1 MTTPIVDFLCSYEKN
16 ISSRL
21 HMPGHKGKCSIN
33 PLAASYLMDITEVK
47 GADSLYEAEGIIH
60 ESEKNAAEVFSV
72 KHTFYSAGGSTLG
85 IQTMLSVVVGEKGK
99 IIAARNAHRAFVNTC
114 SLIDADVIWVTGE
127 NADVISSSVTPYD
140 IEKALSEEK
149 DADAVYITSPDYY
162 GRIADIK
169 GISEVCR
176 KYNVPLIV
184 DNAHGSHLAFL
195 EENLHPIA
203 LGADICCDSAHK
215 TLPVLTGGGYIHTNN
230 EKYASLIKEKQSL
243 YGSSS
248 PSYLILASLD
258 CCNFTLFE
266 SGRELMKYQS
276 ENMKKLKD
284 RLSPAWS
291 FIGDDI
297 LHLTVEAYK
306 AGLSGEALAERLRES
321 GIECEYADEYYVTF
335 LFSVINDEED
345 YDFLAEA
352 MEKIIQ
358 PRILIRKD
366 ETPFVLPK
374 KAMSIREATFVE
386 SEKISV
392 DNAEGRICAHNITH
406 CPPCI
411 PIVVAGEII
420 DKNSVNILKR
430 YSISEINVVK

>member
-1 MTTPIVDFLCSYEKN
+1 MTTPIIDFLYSYEKN
-16 ISSRL
+16 ISERL
-21 HMPGHKGKCSIN
+21 HMPGHKGKFWIH
-33 PLAASYLMDITEVK
+33 PLAECHLMDITEVK
-47 GADSLYEAEGIIH
+47 GTDSLYEAEGIIA
-60 ESEKNAAEVFSV
+60 ESERNAAEVFSV

-85 IQTMLSVVVGEKGK
+85 IQTMLTAVVGGKGK

-127 NADVISSSVTPYD
+127 NADIISSSVTPTD

-169 GISEVCR
+169 GISEICR
-176 KYNVPLIV
+176 KHGVPLIV

-195 EENLHPIA
+195 EESKHPIA

-215 TLPVLTGGGYIHTNN
+215 TLPVLTGGAYIHTNSD
-230 EKYASLIKEKQSL
+230 EYASLIKEKQSL

-258 CCNFTLFE
+258 YCNFTLSE
-266 SGRELMKYQS
+266 SGRKFMKMQS

-284 RLSPAWS
+284 RLSPVWS
-291 FIGDDI
+291 FIGDDV

-306 AGLSGEALAERLRES
+306 AGLSGYDLSERLRES
-321 GIECEYADEYYVTF
+321 GIECEYCDEYYVTF
-335 LFSVINDEED
+335 LFSLVNDEED
-345 YDFLAEA
+345 YNTLADA

-358 PRILIRKD
+358 PKILIRKD
-366 ETPFVLPK
+366 ETPFVLPE
-374 KAMSIREATFVE
+374 KAMRIREATFRE
-386 SEKISV
+386 SEKIPV
-392 DNAEGRICAHNITH
+392 DNATGRISGYNITH

-411 PIVVAGEII
+411 PIVVAGEVI

-430 YSISEINVVK
+430 YSICEINVVK

>member
-1 MTTPIVDFLCSYEKN
+1 MTTPIIDFLHSYEKN
-16 ISSRL
+16 ISLRL
-21 HMPGHKGKCSIN
+21 HMPGHKGKFWIH
-33 PLAASYLMDITEVK
+33 PLAECHLMDITEVK
-47 GADSLYEAEGIIH
+47 GADSLYEAEGIIA
-60 ESEKNAAEVFSV
+60 ESERNAAEVFSV

-85 IQTMLSVVVGEKGK
+85 IQTMLTAVVGEKGK
-99 IIAARNAHRAFVNTC
+99 IVAARNAHRAFVNTC
-114 SLIDADVIWVTGE
+114 ALIDADVIWVTGE
-127 NADVISSSVTPYD
+127 NADIISSLVTPDD
-140 IEKALSEEK
+140 IEKTLSEEK
-149 DADAVYITSPDYY
+149 DVSAVYITSPDYY

-169 GISEVCR
+169 GISEVCK
-176 KYNVPLIV
+176 KYDVPLIV

-195 EENLHPIA
+195 EENQHPIA

-215 TLPVLTGGGYIHTNN
+215 TLPVLTGGGYIHTNSD
-230 EKYASLIKEKQSL
+230 KYASLIKEKQSL

-258 CCNFTLFE
+258 CCNWTLYETGKNF
-266 SGRELMKYQS
+266 MQTQS

-284 RLSPAWS
+284 RLSSAWS

-306 AGLSGEALAERLRES
+306 AGLSGYDLSDRLRES
-321 GIECEYADEYYVTF
+321 GIECEYCDEYYVTF
-335 LFSVINDEED
+335 LFAIISDEED
-345 YDFLAEA
+345 YDTLANA

-366 ETPFVLPK
+366 ETPFVLPE
-374 KAMSIREATFVE
+374 KAMRIREATFSE

-392 DNAEGRICAHNITH
+392 DNAMGRICAHNITH

-411 PIVVAGEII
+411 PIVVAGEIV
-420 DKNSVNILKR
+420 DENSINILKR

>member
-1 MTTPIVDFLCSYEKN
+1 MTTPIIDFLYSYEKN
-16 ISSRL
+16 ISLRL
-21 HMPGHKGKCSIN
+21 HMPGHKGRFSIN
-33 PLAASYLMDITEVK
+33 PLADCHLMDITEVK
-47 GADSLYEAEGIIH
+47 GADSLYEAEGIIA
-60 ESEKNAAEVFSV
+60 ESEKNAAENFSV

-99 IIAARNAHRAFVNTC
+99 VVAARNAHRAFVNTC
-114 SLIDADVIWVTGE
+114 ALIDADIIWVTGE
-127 NADVISSSVTPYD
+127 KADVISSSVIPSD
-140 IEKALSEEK
+140 IGKVLAEEK
-149 DADAVYITSPDYY
+149 DISAVYITSPDYY

-169 GISEVCR
+169 GISDVC
-176 KYNVPLIV
+176 KKHGVPLIV

-195 EENLHPIA
+195 EENIHPIA

-215 TLPVLTGGGYIHTNN
+215 TLPVLTGGAYIHTNSD
-230 EKYASLIKEKQSL
+230 KYASLIKEKQSL

-258 CCNFTLFE
+258 YCNFTLSE
-266 SGRELMKYQS
+266 SGRKLMKMQS

-284 RLSPAWS
+284 RLSSAWS
-291 FIGDDI
+291 FIGDDV

-306 AGLSGEALAERLRES
+306 AGLTGYDLSERLREN

-335 LFSVINDEED
+335 LFSMVDDEED
-345 YDFLAEA
+345 YDTLADA

-366 ETPFVLPK
+366 ETPFVLPEK
-374 KAMSIREATFVE
+374 VMSIRKATFSE

-392 DNAEGRICAHNITH
+392 DNAKGRICAHNITH

-411 PIVVAGEII
+411 PIVVAGEIV
-420 DKNSVNILKR
+420 DENSINILKR

>member
-1 MTTPIVDFLCSYEKN
+1 MTTPIIDFLHSYEKN
-16 ISSRL
+16 ISLRL
-21 HMPGHKGKCSIN
+21 HMPGHKGKFWIH
-33 PLAASYLMDITEVK
+33 PLAECHLMDITEVK
-47 GADSLYEAEGIIH
+47 GADSLYEAEGIIA
-60 ESEKNAAEVFSV
+60 ESERNAAENFSV

-85 IQTMLSVVVGEKGK
+85 IQTMLSAVVGENGK

-114 SLIDADVIWVTGE
+114 ALIDADVIWVTGE
-127 NADVISSSVTPYD
+127 NADVISSSVTPSD

-149 DADAVYITSPDYY
+149 DVSAVYVTSPDYY

-169 GISEVCR
+169 GISEVCK

-195 EENLHPIA
+195 DENQHPIT

-215 TLPVLTGGGYIHTNN
+215 TLPVLTGGAYIHTNSD
-230 EKYASLIKEKQSL
+230 EYASLIKEKQSL

-258 CCNFTLFE
+258 CCNWTLSE
-266 SGRELMKYQS
+266 SGRSLMQMQS
-276 ENMKKLKD
+276 ENMKKIKD
-284 RLSPAWS
+284 RLSPVWS
-291 FIGDDI
+291 FIGDDV

-306 AGLSGEALAERLRES
+306 AGISGNDLAERLRKN

-335 LFSVINDEED
+335 LFSLMSDEED
-345 YDFLAEA
+345 YNALAEA

-358 PRILIRKD
+358 PKILIRKD
-366 ETPFVLPK
+366 ETPFILPE
-374 KAMSIREATFVE
+374 KAMSIRKATFSE

-392 DNAEGRICAHNITH
+392 DDAEGRVCAHNITH

-411 PIVVAGEII
+411 PIVVAGEVI

>member
-1 MTTPIVDFLCSYEKN
+1 MTTPIIDFLHSYEKN
-16 ISSRL
+16 ISLRL
-21 HMPGHKGKCSIN
+21 HMPGHKGKFWIH
-33 PLAASYLMDITEVK
+33 PLAECHLMDITEVK
-47 GADSLYEAEGIIH
+47 GADSLYEAEGIIA
-60 ESEKNAAEVFSV
+60 ESERNAAEVFSV

-85 IQTMLSVVVGEKGK
+85 IQTMLSAVVGENGK
-99 IIAARNAHRAFVNTC
+99 IVAARNAHRAFVNTC
-114 SLIDADVIWVTGE
+114 ALIDADVIWVTGE
-127 NADVISSSVTPYD
+127 NADVISSSVTPSD

-149 DADAVYITSPDYY
+149 DVSAVYITSPDYY

-169 GISEVCR
+169 GISEVCK

-195 EENLHPIA
+195 DENQHPIT

-215 TLPVLTGGGYIHTNN
+215 TLPVLTGGAYIHTTSD
-230 EKYASLIKEKQSL
+230 EYASLIKEKQSL

-258 CCNFTLFE
+258 CCNWTLSE
-266 SGRELMKYQS
+266 SGKKLMQMQS
-276 ENMKKLKD
+276 ENMRKLKS

-291 FIGDDI
+291 FIGDDV

-306 AGLSGEALAERLRES
+306 AGLSGNDLAERLREN
-321 GIECEYADEYYVTF
+321 GIECEYSDEYYTTF
-335 LFSVINDEED
+335 LFSLMDDEED
-345 YDFLAEA
+345 YNALAEA

-358 PRILIRKD
+358 PKILIRKD
-366 ETPFVLPK
+366 ETPFILPE
-374 KAMSIREATFVE
+374 KAMSIRKATFSE
-386 SEKISV
+386 SEKVAV
-392 DNAEGRICAHNITH
+392 DDAEGRICAHNITH

-411 PIVVAGEII
+411 PIVVAGEVI

>member
-1 MTTPIVDFLCSYEKN
+1 MTTPIIDFLHSYEKN
-16 ISSRL
+16 ISLRL
-21 HMPGHKGKCSIN
+21 HMPGHKGKFWIH
-33 PLAASYLMDITEVK
+33 PLAECHLMDITEVK
-47 GADSLYEAEGIIH
+47 GADSLYEAEGIIA
-60 ESEKNAAEVFSV
+60 ESERNAAENFSV

-85 IQTMLSVVVGEKGK
+85 IQTMLSAVVGEKGK
-99 IIAARNAHRAFVNTC
+99 IVAARNTHRAFVNTC
-114 SLIDADVIWVTGE
+114 ALIDADVIWVTGE
-127 NADVISSSVTPYD
+127 NADVISSSVTPSD
-140 IEKALSEEK
+140 IEKVLSEEK
-149 DADAVYITSPDYY
+149 DVSAVYITSPDYY

-169 GISEVCR
+169 GISEVCK

-195 EENLHPIA
+195 DENQHPIT

-215 TLPVLTGGGYIHTNN
+215 TLPVLTGGAYIHTNSD
-230 EKYASLIKEKQSL
+230 EYASLIKEKQSL

-258 CCNFTLFE
+258 YCNFTLSE
-266 SGRELMKYQS
+266 SGRSLMQMQS
-276 ENMKKLKD
+276 ENMEKLKS
-284 RLSPAWS
+284 RLSPVWS
-291 FIGDDI
+291 FIGDDV

-306 AGLSGEALAERLRES
+306 AGLSGNDLAERLREN
-321 GIECEYADEYYVTF
+321 GIECEYCDEYYITF
-335 LFSVINDEED
+335 LFSLMSDEED
-345 YDFLAEA
+345 YNALAEA

-358 PRILIRKD
+358 PKILIRKD
-366 ETPFVLPK
+366 ETHFILPE
-374 KAMSIREATFVE
+374 KAMSIRKATFSE

-392 DNAEGRICAHNITH
+392 DDAEGRVCAHNITH

-411 PIVVAGEII
+411 PIVVAGEVV

>member
-1 MTTPIVDFLCSYEKN
+1 MTTPIIDFLHSYEKN
-16 ISSRL
+16 ISLRL
-21 HMPGHKGKCSIN
+21 HMPGHKGKFWIH
-33 PLAASYLMDITEVK
+33 PLAECHLMDITEVK
-47 GADSLYEAEGIIH
+47 GADSLYEAEGIIA
-60 ESEKNAAEVFSV
+60 ESERNAAENFSV

-85 IQTMLSVVVGEKGK
+85 IQTMLSAVVGENGK

-114 SLIDADVIWVTGE
+114 ALIDADVIWVTGE
-127 NADVISSSVTPYD
+127 NADVISSSVTSCD
-140 IEKALSEEK
+140 IEKALSKEK
-149 DADAVYITSPDYY
+149 DVSAVYITSPDYY
-162 GRIADIK
+162 GRIVDIK
-169 GISEVCR
+169 GISEVCK

-195 EENLHPIA
+195 DENQHPIT

-215 TLPVLTGGGYIHTNN
+215 TLPVLTGGAYIHTNSD
-230 EKYASLIKEKQSL
+230 EYASLIKEKQSL

-258 CCNFTLFE
+258 YCNFTLSE
-266 SGRELMKYQS
+266 SGRSLMQMQS
-276 ENMKKLKD
+276 ENMEKFKS
-284 RLSPAWS
+284 RLSPVWS
-291 FIGDDI
+291 FIGDDV

-306 AGLSGEALAERLRES
+306 AGLSGNDLAERLREN

-335 LFSVINDEED
+335 LFSLMSDEED
-345 YDFLAEA
+345 YNALAEA

-358 PRILIRKD
+358 PKILIRKD
-366 ETPFVLPK
+366 ETPFVLPE
-374 KAMSIREATFVE
+374 KAMSIRKATFSE

-392 DNAEGRICAHNITH
+392 DDAEGRICAHNITH

-411 PIVVAGEII
+411 PIVVAGEVI

>member
-1 MTTPIVDFLCSYEKN
+1 MTTPIIDFLHSYEKN
-16 ISSRL
+16 ISLRL
-21 HMPGHKGKCSIN
+21 HMPGHKGKFWIH
-33 PLAASYLMDITEVK
+33 PLSECHLMDITEVK
-47 GADSLYEAEGIIH
+47 GADSLYEAEGIIA
-60 ESEKNAAEVFSV
+60 ESEKNAAENFSV

-99 IIAARNAHRAFVNTC
+99 VVAARNAHRAFVNTC
-114 SLIDADVIWVTGE
+114 ALIDADIIWVTGE
-127 NADVISSSVTPYD
+127 KADVISSSVIPSD
-140 IEKALSEEK
+140 IGKVLAEEK
-149 DADAVYITSPDYY
+149 DISAVYITSPDYY

-169 GISEVCR
+169 GISDVC
-176 KYNVPLIV
+176 KKHGVPLIV

-195 EENLHPIA
+195 EENIHPIA

-215 TLPVLTGGGYIHTNN
+215 TLPVLTGGAYIHTNSD
-230 EKYASLIKEKQSL
+230 KYASLIKEKQSL

-258 CCNFTLFE
+258 YCNFTLSE
-266 SGRELMKYQS
+266 SGRKLMKMQS

-284 RLSPAWS
+284 RLSSAWS
-291 FIGDDI
+291 FIGDDV

-306 AGLSGEALAERLRES
+306 AGLTGYDLSERLREN

-335 LFSVINDEED
+335 LFSMVDDEED
-345 YDFLAEA
+345 YDTLADA

-366 ETPFVLPK
+366 ETPFVLPEK
-374 KAMSIREATFVE
+374 VMSIRKATFSE

-392 DNAEGRICAHNITH
+392 DNAKGRICAHNITH

-411 PIVVAGEII
+411 PIVVAGEIV
-420 DKNSVNILKR
+420 DENSINILKR